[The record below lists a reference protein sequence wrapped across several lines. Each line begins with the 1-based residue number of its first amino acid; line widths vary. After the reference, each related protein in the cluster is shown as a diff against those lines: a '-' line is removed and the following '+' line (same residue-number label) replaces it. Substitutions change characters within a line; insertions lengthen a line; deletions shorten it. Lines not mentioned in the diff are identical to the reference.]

1 MSMIENLEY
10 IRDKGIDKFLEKEQ
24 EKWQCPDC
32 AGVICC
38 HNGLCLNCNLDK
50 LRQKKTYRWGET

>member
-10 IRDKGIDKFLEKEQ
+10 IRDKGIDKFLEKER

-32 AGVICC
+32 DGVICC
-38 HNGLCLNCNLDK
+38 HNGLCLKCNLDK
-50 LRQKKTYRWGET
+50 LIHKKTYRWGET